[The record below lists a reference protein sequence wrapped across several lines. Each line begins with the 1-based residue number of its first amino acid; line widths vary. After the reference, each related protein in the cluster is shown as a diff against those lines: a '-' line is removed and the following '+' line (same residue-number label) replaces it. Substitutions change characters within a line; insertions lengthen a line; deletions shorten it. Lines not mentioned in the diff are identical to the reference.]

1 MKRHLPALFL
11 FALHLAAC
19 ASAADEIQTAAGS
32 VFRGEVIRASDGKIQ
47 LKTAAAGRILIDL
60 KKITRLKTESRLTVV
75 LADGTVLTGTL
86 TATAPDQASV
96 VSDQGQ
102 ASAPFALPDVRF
114 ISKAASRWQ
123 GFLEAS
129 GQLKDGSQQ
138 VTQGSLGFEI
148 IRETATDQLS
158 FRGLINY
165 SETDDQ
171 LTSRNSFG
179 AVKYDT
185 KFSDSLY
192 GYLNAEALS
201 DEFQDLNLRTVY
213 GAGVG
218 YRIDSIPRVRL
229 SLEGGAAYLDE
240 AFEVNSAQDDR
251 RVTARVAVQAKWKLS
266 RNLAFSE
273 EVTVYPSLEDDKIQ
287 ARNEAFVAFK
297 LSARWSLRVG
307 HIYTFSSDPPSGFA
321 KTDNLALITFRL
333 TF

>member
-11 FALHLAAC
+11 LALPLAVC

-32 VFRGEVIRASDGKIQ
+32 VFRGEIIRASDGKIQ
-47 LKTAAAGRILIDL
+47 LKTAAAGKILIDL
-60 KKITRLKTESRLTVV
+60 KKVTRLKTEARLTVV

-86 TATAPDQASV
+86 TATAPDRASV

-102 ASAPFALPDVRF
+102 ASAPFALPDVRS
-114 ISKAASRWQ
+114 ISKAAPRWQ

-148 IRETATDQLS
+148 MRETATDQLS

-171 LTSRNSFG
+171 LISRDSFG
-179 AVKYDT
+179 AVKYDY
-185 KFSDSLY
+185 KFSSSLY

-201 DEFQDLNLRTVY
+201 DEFQDLDLRAVY

-218 YRIDSIPRVRL
+218 YRIDSIPRARL
-229 SLEGGAAYLDE
+229 SLEGGAAYLIE
-240 AFEVNSAQDDR
+240 AFEVNSALDDR
-251 RVTARVAVQAKWKLS
+251 RVTVRVAVQAKWKLNQ
-266 RNLAFSE
+266 NLAFSE
-273 EVTVYPSLEDDKIQ
+273 EAAVYRSLEDDKIQ
-287 ARNEAFVAFK
+287 ARNEAFVALK
-297 LSARWSLRVG
+297 LSAHWSLRAG
-307 HIYTFSSDPPSGFA
+307 HIYTYSSNPPPGFS
-321 KTDNLALITFRL
+321 KTDNLALITIRL
-333 TF
+333 AY